1 MKDEQKVQWGKEA
14 MQNGIDNNNIINE
27 SIVEGIAENGLKF
40 RGFLS
45 ANGEITNFFPLAD
58 N

>member
-1 MKDEQKVQWGKEA
+1 

-40 RGFLS
+40 RGFLDD
-45 ANGEITNFFPLAD
+45 NGEITNFFPH
-58 N
+58 